1 MNIAQERCSNHVS
14 REAVARCP
22 ECGRT
27 FCRECISE
35 HDGRVICAFCL
46 KRLSSKPA
54 RRYRWAGLARVAQVL
69 LGVLLLWASFYL
81 LGKALLAIPSSFH
94 DMATWQEESP
104 EVPVGEDR

>member
-1 MNIAQERCSNHVS
+1 MNIARERCSNHVS

-46 KRLSSKPA
+46 KRLSTKA
-54 RRYRWAGLARVAQVL
+54 VRRYRLTRLVSLIQIL
-69 LGVLLLWASFYL
+69 MGVLLLWSSFYL
-81 LGKALLAIPSSFH
+81 LGKALLTIPSSFH
-94 DMATWQEESP
+94 EMAVEQQRL
-104 EVPVGEDR
+104 EDK